1 MATERSTF
9 LLDETQIPTQ
19 WYNIVPDLPEPPPPP
34 LHPGT
39 REPVG
44 PDDLAP
50 LFPMALIEQE
60 VTTEQ
65 YVDIPGGVQGH
76 VEDLARR
83 LIALGHEV
91 SVLAP
96 GDDDGKFP
104 DFVVPAGRS
113 VGIPY
118 NGSVARLSFGPVSYS
133 RVRRWMRA
141 GRFDVLHLH
150 EPVAPSLSMLALIVA
165 EGPIVATFHT
175 ANPRSRMLVTF
186 QGMLQPFLEK
196 ISGRIAVSDLA
207 RQVQVEHLGSDAVVI
222 PNGVDVPFYAQ
233 AGPLPGYP
241 RPGGT
246 IGFIGRFAEPR
257 KGMATL
263 LAAMRLLVADR
274 PDLQLLV
281 AGTGDEK
288 ELLEQAGDLAPR
300 IRTLGLISSAEKAS
314 LLHSVDVYCA
324 PNIGGESFGMILT
337 EAMSAG
343 CPVVASDLEAFSRV
357 LADGAAGVLTPVGNA
372 GALAA
377 AIAGVLDDPVRTAA
391 VIASARQ
398 VVAAYDW
405 SLVTDRI
412 VKVYEAVIAAN
423 PRSVVEAD

>member
-1 MATERSTF
+1 MVCPYSF
-9 LLDETQIPTQ
+9 
-19 WYNIVPDLPEPPPPP
+19 
-34 LHPGT
+34 
-39 REPVG
+39 
-44 PDDLAP
+44 
-50 LFPMALIEQE
+50 
-60 VTTEQ
+60 
-65 YVDIPGGVQGH
+65 DIPGGVQGH

-263 LAAMRLLVADR
+263 LAAMRLLVAAR

-391 VIASARQ
+391 VVASARQ
-398 VVAAYDW
+398 VVSAYDW